1 MARGKD
7 VEERNYQV
15 VMRELREDHD
25 MGQKEVAAYL
35 EIDQRSYSRYETGMN
50 RMPVDKLLRLCD
62 LYHVSADY
70 LLGRTSEK

>member
-1 MARGKD
+1 MVRGKD

>member
-1 MARGKD
+1 M
-7 VEERNYQV
+7 EERNYQV